1 MTSSVKG
8 TLISYYPPISSRAK
22 VSQDIMY
29 NACCQQLQSWCP
41 SSMCPHTWEVR
52 VTLTLSES
60 FQYFFNSFPN
70 ELCCFGTITSTKGT
84 SNLTYN
90 PQSIGKVWSQKLK
103 WSVVRLEVQT
113 LSAQTLIIV
122 IRFSYRKCLLHHVK
136 LSKISTYI
144 SDMSR
149 FRYIICF
156 VLPPTISQDNLPILY
171 SNKYKM
177 RKKMIN

>member
-1 MTSSVKG
+1 MSRVLWFLIILPSHLMPTYLRIWCIMHVVNNYKVGVHHPCVLTRERVVSHSHCQKVFSIFS
-8 TLISYYPPISSRAK
+8 TLFEWALLFW
-22 VSQDIMY
+22 Y
-29 NACCQQLQSWCP
+29 NNLNKRYKQL
-41 SSMCPHTWEVR
+41 
-52 VTLTLSES
+52 
-60 FQYFFNSFPN
+60 
-70 ELCCFGTITSTKGT
+70 I
-84 SNLTYN
+84 TYN

-122 IRFSYRKCLLHHVK
+122 IPFSYRKCLLHHVK
-136 LSKISTYI
+136 LSKISTY

>member
-1 MTSSVKG
+1 MLSTITKF
-8 TLISYYPPISSRAK
+8 
-22 VSQDIMY
+22 
-29 NACCQQLQSWCP
+29 QLHPCAF
-41 SSMCPHTWEVR
+41 TRER

-70 ELCCFGTITSTKGT
+70 VLCCFGTITSTKGT

-90 PQSIGKVWSQKLK
+90 PQSIGKVWSQELK
-103 WSVVRLEVQT
+103 WPVVRLEVQT

-136 LSKISTYI
+136 LSKISTY
-144 SDMSR
+144 SDMAR
-149 FRYIICF
+149 FRYIICS

>member
-1 MTSSVKG
+1 MHVVNNYKVGVHQSIIHVPSHVRGPCYTHIVRKFSVFFQLFPECALLFWYNNLNKRYKQ
-8 TLISYYPPISSRAK
+8 LI
-22 VSQDIMY
+22 
-29 NACCQQLQSWCP
+29 
-41 SSMCPHTWEVR
+41 
-52 VTLTLSES
+52 
-60 FQYFFNSFPN
+60 
-70 ELCCFGTITSTKGT
+70 
-84 SNLTYN
+84 TYN

-103 WSVVRLEVQT
+103 WPVVRLEVQT

-136 LSKISTYI
+136 LSKISTY

>member
-1 MTSSVKG
+1 MKSGVKG
-8 TLISYYPPISSRAK
+8 TLISYYPPISSHAN
-22 VSQDIMY
+22 VSQDIMHVVITITK
-29 NACCQQLQSWCP
+29 LVSIIHVP
-41 SSMCPHTWEVR
+41 SHVRDPCHPHIVR
-52 VTLTLSES
+52 KFSV
-60 FQYFFNSFPN
+60 FFNSFPN

-90 PQSIGKVWSQKLK
+90 PQSIEKVCTLELK
-103 WSVVRLEVQT
+103 WSVVRLDLQT
-113 LSAQTLIIV
+113 LSAQTLILL

-136 LSKISTYI
+136 LSKISTY
-144 SDMSR
+144 SYMSR